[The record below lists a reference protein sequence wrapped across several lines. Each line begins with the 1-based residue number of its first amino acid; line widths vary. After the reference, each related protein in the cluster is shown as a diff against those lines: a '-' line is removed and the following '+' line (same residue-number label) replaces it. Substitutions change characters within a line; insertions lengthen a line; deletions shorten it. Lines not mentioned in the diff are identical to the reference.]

1 MRRTRFMSWLFLVLS
16 MAYFMVPNFR
26 YALEAPLANYW
37 WQSQFNMEVLMAG
50 EPRTSRLEN
59 LFTLKRYATAEQMLA
74 LAEEANRKGD
84 SDFVAF
90 AALNLP
96 ESGSP
101 ADVTR
106 LADEAVH
113 ANSQLTW
120 IYYFLDK
127 QLTETESRI
136 PLPESAYAQLR
147 QRAQLLQAFDPNNA
161 VPHLLAAH
169 LIQAERGEA
178 WPQSKKGPTD
188 PEFLDALAKET
199 EWRKEMEAAFSAPR
213 YDSYVDQHFDLFRRV
228 LRQRHWDHPAVVL
241 TLGEMMSIPNLL
253 WLRTYT
259 NMVVLKLGAEAE
271 AKGRLNEAIETY
283 RKVDEFG
290 NRMRLQAPTVIER
303 LMAVAFQ
310 FIAHQRLIP
319 ALRKAGKNSEADTLA
334 YMDKQAK
341 ADLQLTRFTFSSS
354 SHNDWSVFLVCL
366 DAGLVAAFSLL
377 TAFLVL
383 YVNAKR
389 WIRKDKKGRLFEILT
404 TAENYAPILLF
415 ASSLSL
421 YLNFIP
427 YAHDY
432 ASAMTSNKPY
442 SSFPPQFYSSI
453 YPNFSL
459 LGDSN
464 FLAQITFMDYI
475 PYALAGVL
483 LLTVVTAVSLLRQA
497 SSQKLKQAQ

>member
-16 MAYFMVPNFR
+16 LAFFMVPDFR

-37 WQSQFNMEVLMAG
+37 WQSQFNMDVLMAG
-50 EPRTSRLEN
+50 EPKPSRLEN
-59 LFTLKRYATAEQMLA
+59 LFTLKRYATAEQMLG

-96 ESGSP
+96 ASVSQV
-101 ADVTR
+101 DVLR
-106 LADEAVH
+106 LADEAVR
-113 ANSQLTW
+113 ANSRLTW

-127 QLTETESRI
+127 QFTEIGGRT

-147 QRAQLLQAFDPNNA
+147 QRAQLVQGFDPDNA

-169 LIQAERGEA
+169 LIQLERGKA
-178 WPQSKKGPTD
+178 WPQINKGPTD
-188 PEFLDALAKET
+188 PEYLDALAKET
-199 EWRKEMEAAFSAPR
+199 NWRKEMEAAFSAPR

-241 TLGEMMSIPNLL
+241 TLGEMTSIPNLL
-253 WLRTYT
+253 WLRYYT
-259 NMVVLKLGAEAE
+259 NLVVLKLGAEAE

-283 RKVDEFG
+283 RKADEFG

-303 LMAVAFQ
+303 LIAVACQ
-310 FIAHQRLIP
+310 YIAHQRLIP
-319 ALRKAGKNSEADTLA
+319 ALRKAGKNSEADVLA

-341 ADLQLTRFTFSSS
+341 ADLQLNRFMFTN

-366 DAGLVAAFSLL
+366 DAGLVAAFSIL
-377 TAFLVL
+377 TALLVL

-404 TAENYAPILLF
+404 TAENYPPIMLF

-432 ASAMTSNKPY
+432 ANAMTSKTPY
-442 SSFPPQFYSSI
+442 SAFPPQFYSSI

-464 FLAQITFMDYI
+464 FLAEITFMDYI
-475 PYALAGVL
+475 PYALAGL
-483 LLTVVTAVSLLRQA
+483 FLLTIVTTVSLLRQA
-497 SSQKLKQAQ
+497 RTGKSKQAH

>member
-16 MAYFMVPNFR
+16 LAFFMVRDFR

-37 WQSQFNMEVLMAG
+37 WQSQFNMDVLMAG
-50 EPRTSRLEN
+50 GPKPSRLDN
-59 LFTLKRYATAEQMLA
+59 LFTLKRYASTEQMLA

-101 ADVTR
+101 ADVVS
-106 LADEAVH
+106 LADEAVRADSH
-113 ANSQLTW
+113 LTW

-127 QLTETESRI
+127 RFTEGRSGA
-136 PLPESAYAQLR
+136 PLPESIYAQLR
-147 QRAQLLQAFDPNNA
+147 QRAQLLQAFAPDNA
-161 VPHLLAAH
+161 VPHLLAAQ
-169 LIQAERGEA
+169 LIQVERGKA
-178 WPQSKKGPTD
+178 WPQAPKGVTD
-188 PEFLDALAKET
+188 PEYLDALAKET
-199 EWRKEMEAAFSAPR
+199 EWRKEMEAAFSAPH
-213 YDSYVDQHFDLFRRV
+213 YNSYVDEHFDLFRRV

-253 WLRTYT
+253 WSRSYT
-259 NMVVLKLGAEAE
+259 NLVVLKLGAGAE
-271 AKGRLNEAIETY
+271 ANGRLNEAIETY
-283 RKVDEFG
+283 RKADEFG

-303 LMAVAFQ
+303 LIAVAFQ

-319 ALRKAGKNSEADTLA
+319 ALRKAGKNSEADALA
-334 YMDKQAK
+334 YMDQQAK
-341 ADLQLTRFTFSSS
+341 ADLQLTRFTFTN

-366 DAGLVAAFSLL
+366 DAGLVGVFSIL
-377 TAFLVL
+377 TSLLVL

-421 YLNFIP
+421 YLNFTP
-427 YAHDY
+427 YAYDY
-432 ASAMTSNKPY
+432 ADAMTGKKPY

-453 YPNFSL
+453 YPNFSF
-459 LGDSN
+459 LGNSN
-464 FLAQITFMDYI
+464 FLAQVTFMDYI
-475 PYALAGVL
+475 PYALVGL
-483 LLTVVTAVSLLRQA
+483 FLLTIVTAVSLLRQA
-497 SSQKLKQAQ
+497 RSRRLR